1 MYIHYIV
8 WILVVFI
15 FSIIQTSWP
24 DFLRIQGVIPD
35 LGLIIVIYFAL
46 FYGEERAMFTGLLA
60 GIYQDIASNT
70 TLGHHILCLVITGYI
85 FGRLS
90 GRLMSEH
97 PAIKS
102 ALVFG
107 GALLHGILFNIIVYF
122 QDPYTNIVYV
132 IFINTVP
139 SAFYSA
145 LMTPFVFWILQYTF
159 RFTDFFS
166 VVSPGK

>member
-1 MYIHYIV
+1 MSLNYFV
-8 WILVVFI
+8 WTIIILI
-15 FSIIQTSWP
+15 FSVTQTSWP
-24 DFLRIQGVIPD
+24 DMLRIQGVIPD
-35 LGLIIVIYFAL
+35 FGLIMVIFFAL
-46 FYGEERAMFTGLLA
+46 FYGEERAMFTGLFA

-70 TLGHHILCLVITGYI
+70 TLGHHVLCLVITGFI
-85 FGRLS
+85 FGKLS
-90 GRLMSEH
+90 GRLVSEH

-107 GALLHGILFNIIVYF
+107 GALLHGVLFNIIVYL
-122 QDPYTNIVYV
+122 QDPYTNIIYV

-145 LMTPFVFWILQYTF
+145 LMTPFIFWILQYIF

-166 VVSPGK
+166 AYSPGK

>member
-1 MYIHYIV
+1 MNINHIIWIIIV
-8 WILVVFI
+8 LILSVL
-15 FSIIQTSWP
+15 QTGWP
-24 DFLRIQGVIPD
+24 DILRVQGVTPD
-35 LGLIIVIYFAL
+35 LGLIMVIYFAL
-46 FYGEERAMFTGLLA
+46 FYGEERAMFTGLFA

-70 TLGHHILCLVITGYI
+70 ALGHHILCLVITGFI
-85 FGRLS
+85 CGKLS
-90 GRLMSEH
+90 GRLISEH

-107 GALLHGILFNIIVYF
+107 GAILHGILFNIIVYF
-122 QDPYTNIVYV
+122 QDPYTNLIYV

-145 LMTPFVFWILQYTF
+145 LMTPFVFWLLQQIF

-166 VVSPGK
+166 AYSPGK